1 MSYIYVATSLY
12 KLRSLR
18 ISWESAK
25 TCGLNRERSRHIEE
39 MPNAQVKTKTSL
51 RSVYDCL
58 NQCSPTSSPSRLASS
73 VPGVEL
79 WCWKHISRN
88 PLGRCFLT
96 SVSLVSW
103 RVLETVDP
111 ATRFVS
117 RVWRHSDDK
126 LQNCLPR
133 SITLFQEYHYGNF
146 LRFRCGV
153 SRSITFFDHRLLG
166 FCV

>member
-1 MSYIYVATSLY
+1 
-12 KLRSLR
+12 
-18 ISWESAK
+18 
-25 TCGLNRERSRHIEE
+25 

-58 NQCSPTSSPSRLASS
+58 NQCSPASSPSRLASS

-153 SRSITFFDHRLLG
+153 SRSITFFRPPFVGILRINRSKNGAMKCKNNFFNYTFIVCLSNNALS
-166 FCV
+166 FKSRI